1 MAWAVTVWHG
11 AASGVAVVA
20 YTACTGCALLGC
32 AATTV
37 PIGTGA
43 SAVTAAYA
51 VACTGCTPV
60 TVAYDVAST
69 GCTPVTVAYDVACTG
84 CALVAAAGY
93 VATHPPPDVDA
104 PPLGMATTGTGVMVG
119 TPVPRGGL
127 LGWN

>member
-20 YTACTGCALLGC
+20 YTACTGRALLGC
-32 AATTV
+32 AARTV

-43 SAVTAAYA
+43 SAETVAYA
-51 VACTGCTPV
+51 VTR
-60 TVAYDVAST
+60 T

-93 VATHPPPDVDA
+93 VATPPPPDVDA

-127 LGWN
+127 LGLN